1 MMARFS
7 RVLVVSAVSL
17 TLAGPLAVPLHAQAR
32 QPIYPVYDGFVK
44 NPDGSLTLSFAYFSH
59 NGEPV
64 NVPPGPDNGFTPTP
78 ADRGQATTFLPGH
91 HRFQCIMVVGSD
103 FDGNLRWNLSYAG
116 TSTSTSEDMLQ
127 YNWELD
133 ANSTKQVIRD
143 VDPAIAPRGACLNR
157 PPLVRFLG
165 LRGGPRGAPAE
176 VSVTLPEPLQLFGSV
191 RDEGLP
197 RESNLTAT
205 WKKVSGPGTVTF
217 SNLNVARTR
226 ASFSAPGTYEL
237 ELSASDSVFDVSAQ
251 LMVTVTAAP

>member
-7 RVLVVSAVSL
+7 RVLVVSAICL
-17 TLAGPLAVPLHAQAR
+17 TLAGPLAVPLHAQGR

-44 NPDGSLTLSFAYFSH
+44 NPDGTLTLSFAYFSH
-59 NGEPV
+59 NSEPV
-64 NVPPGPDNGFTPTP
+64 TVAPGPDNGFMPTP

-103 FDGNLRWNLSYAG
+103 FAGTLRWDLSYAG

-127 YNWELD
+127 YDWELD
-133 ANSTKQVIRD
+133 AASAREVMRD
-143 VDPAIAPRGACLNR
+143 VDPAIAPRGVCLNR

-165 LRGGPRGAPAE
+165 LRGAPAE
-176 VSVTLPEPLQLFGSV
+176 VSVTLPEQVQLFGSV

-197 RESNLTAT
+197 RESSLTAT
-205 WKKVSGPGTVTF
+205 WRTVSGPGTVTF
-217 SNLNVARTR
+217 TNPNVARTR